1 MNPPSRARRRAGRS
15 ARVLVTGAGTGS
27 SGNVIRALRAMAPP
41 PYIVGV
47 NHDRFTLEKSLADR
61 TYQCPPYTA
70 RTFVPA
76 AVAIAARE
84 HIDVIMPTDDDA
96 VKALSDHRRR
106 FSIPLLLPRRAT
118 IELCRD
124 KHRLAVRLRRLGVP
138 APLSWEVKSLR
149 SLEAIF
155 RRLSRRGVLWCRA
168 RHGTRSL
175 AATPVG
181 SLEQARAW
189 ITQWR
194 DLRGVPV
201 AEFVLAEY
209 LPGRHFVVQSLW
221 RAGALLATR
230 AVEVLSYFAAANN
243 PSGVFSLPSLAKTL
257 DAPDVVDIGVQA
269 VQAIDGRPTG
279 TFCVEL
285 KESARGV
292 PCVTEINAGRFPSGV
307 TALLALGS
315 CNMVAAFVRTVQGE
329 VLDGAAGEPW
339 AGAHYL
345 VRDIDAVPGVF
356 STAEMLD
363 AASLTSRAKRRAV
376 L

>member
-1 MNPPSRARRRAGRS
+1 M
-15 ARVLVTGAGTGS
+15 RVLVTGAGTGS
-27 SGNVIRALRAMAPP
+27 SGNVMRALRGMTPQ
-41 PYIVGV
+41 PYIVGI

-61 TYQCPPYTA
+61 SYRCPPYSA
-70 RTFVPA
+70 RQFIAA
-76 AVAIAARE
+76 AVDIVALERV
-84 HIDVIMPTDDDA
+84 DVIMPTDDDS
-96 VKALSDHRRR
+96 VKALSDHRSR
-106 FSIPLLLPRRAT
+106 FSVALLLPRRAT

-124 KHRLAVRLRRLGVP
+124 KHRLAVFLRRRGVP

-149 SLEAIF
+149 SLDAIF

-194 DLRGVPV
+194 DFRGVSV
-201 AEFVLAEY
+201 AEFALSEY

-221 RAGALLATR
+221 RGGRLLMAR

-243 PSGVFSLPSLAKTL
+243 PSGVFSLPSLAKTVN
-257 DAPDVVDIGVQA
+257 APEVVDIGILA
-269 VQAIDGRPTG
+269 VRAIDGRPTG
-279 TFCVEL
+279 TFCVEM
-285 KESARGV
+285 KEAASGV

-307 TALLALGS
+307 TALLALGA
-315 CNMVAAFVRTVQGE
+315 CNMISTFVRAARGE
-329 VLDGAAGEPW
+329 VFDGAAPEPW
-339 AGAHYL
+339 AGDHYL

-356 STAEMLD
+356 AMTEMLRES
-363 AASLTSRAKRRAV
+363 SLTSRAKRRAAP
-376 L
+376 

>member
-1 MNPPSRARRRAGRS
+1 
-15 ARVLVTGAGTGS
+15 VLVTGAGTGS
-27 SGNVIRALRAMAPP
+27 SGNVMRALRGMTPQ

-61 TYQCPPYTA
+61 NYRCPPYTA
-70 RTFVPA
+70 REFVP
-76 AVAIAARE
+76 VAIEIAARE
-84 HIDVIMPTDDDA
+84 RIDVLMPTDDDA
-96 VKALSDHRRR
+96 VKALSDHRRQ
-106 FSIPLLLPRRAT
+106 FSISLLLPRRAT

-124 KHRLAVRLRRLGVP
+124 KHRLAVLLRRRGVP
-138 APLSWEVKSLR
+138 APRSWEVKSLR

-155 RRLSRRGVLWCRA
+155 RRLSRRGALWCRA

-201 AEFVLAEY
+201 TEFALSEY

-221 RAGALLATR
+221 RTGALLATR

-257 DAPDVVDIGVQA
+257 DAPEIVGIGVQA
-269 VQAIDGRPTG
+269 VQAIDSRPTG

-285 KESARGV
+285 KESAHGV

-315 CNMVAAFVRTVQGE
+315 CNMIAAFVRTVQGK
-329 VLDGAAGEPW
+329 VLDSAAYEPW
-339 AGAHYL
+339 AGDHYL

-356 STAEMLD
+356 SMAEMLQR
-363 AASLTSRAKRRAV
+363 ASLTSRTKRRAA